1 MIRFI
6 LIILWGI
13 FWAANC
19 GITLEKK
26 RYDPTAWYII
36 GFLLGILGY
45 LITLF
50 FKEKQPEFDDV
61 EIQRMIAADKARALQ
76 SNIAI
81 GRVWVCPRCR
91 RTNNRS
97 VQICTCGMQKP
108 ASAPVQGAPARPAVG
123 TWTCRNCGMEN
134 SNHIFICNCG
144 MKKSENE
151 QT

>member
-1 MIRFI
+1 MIKFI
-6 LIILWGI
+6 IIILVGV
-13 FWAANC
+13 FWAYMC
-19 GITLEKK
+19 GTEMEKK

-36 GFLLGILGY
+36 GFLLGFLGFG
-45 LITLF
+45 ITLF
-50 FKEKQPEFDDV
+50 FKKKEPEFDEV
-61 EIQRMIAADKARALQ
+61 EIQRMVAADQMRALK

-91 RTNNRS
+91 RTNDRS
-97 VQICTCGMQKP
+97 VE
-108 ASAPVQGAPARPAVG
+108 RPAVG